1 MTKKNEKRIKI
12 SNKVGSEA
20 SNEETSYLIPG
31 IELSVLKGLR
41 ILTTLIDDM
50 FFVAKKTPNQPIITT
65 KKVQNVPEISE
76 IGVWS
81 NDESHC
87 YDFEKHF

>member
-12 SNKVGSEA
+12 SNNVGSEA
-20 SNEETSYLIPG
+20 SKEETSYLIPG

-50 FFVAKKTPNQPIITT
+50 FFVAKKTPNQPMNTT
-65 KKVQNVPEISE
+65 KK
-76 IGVWS
+76 S
-81 NDESHC
+81 N
-87 YDFEKHF
+87 YK